1 MDGYRWIFDLQKL
14 GVMDGY
20 KCNQFS
26 QTWFMFVLQTQ
37 VFNGI
42 TYIYNIIRKNGQ
54 TDRPN
59 VFEATNMKVAS
70 RN

>member
-42 TYIYNIIRKNGQ
+42 IYIYYYKDLFTHKDINTYING
-54 TDRPN
+54 
-59 VFEATNMKVAS
+59 VV
-70 RN
+70 